1 MMALPRRVFKMS
13 DQRKKKY
20 SETFSSLCW
29 HDARQ
34 TVLLQVVE
42 RVIVHILLSGSQD
55 HQNGGNGH

>member
-1 MMALPRRVFKMS
+1 MS